1 MKKRILSLL
10 LVSIMLLTMLPAGV
24 LAADGQEEVPDLGL
38 YTSQSLNAST
48 LVEDITIDADHN
60 VFYIALRPDLVTNG
74 YKMTAVSK
82 TFGDEI
88 TDTNL
93 TEIATVDL
101 SADGSYATVTVT
113 DLTAEGPY
121 HFEATVQGPE
131 NSGGTW
137 GRSIWINNDMPRL
150 YFREL
155 VHKNG
160 SWTVDDTARS
170 DWWCCPG
177 ISRYACFY
185 FGSKSEVEA
194 GTCKPL
200 SMDDLSF
207 PDYMDADD
215 FDEPECEVKNALEV
229 RTTRF
234 ANGKESTDIIYEY
247 KGTEYTISAKPELPD
262 FGFYTQPAASERAYI
277 YDENPFVVTKTNR
290 TFYLCT
296 NDPKRDQLTGIT
308 GWDDPDSAKLFEVTP
323 CTDDNVTYLKITVKD
338 DVIVSN
344 GYFGA
349 EISYRYKRD
358 DNTWQGDTAG
368 AAVFLENGQPVLM
381 YRRLEWDDEEQ
392 EWNVPKRRP
401 LETLLTLSAGD
412 SFPVQFY
419 YGTNKKNTAVK
430 LSDLTFPTDILRVY
444 TEDGAAWVEGTS
456 FEESGTISYTS
467 EDGGTATMQVNVTQP
482 DFGFYSSTAPSKAT
496 YLGEEVAVS
505 GSNDA
510 FYIVAGQDRTI
521 PGIEAIENN
530 QTGEDAT
537 DRFAVTIDQ
546 NGGYA
551 CIQMKRDTNGNLP
564 AGGDYTVLIEQDWGT
579 RYLHFKLIRNDLLQL
594 STPTDLTWHRQY
606 QWWDAQAATDYE
618 DRMGAMSFKVGELV
632 QNRFSV
638 EIYSAADGY
647 TSPVASGRWRSGDMD
662 HSDYFTLT
670 NFIYEELPSGTYK
683 FRVRADG
690 DGTKYRDSE
699 WSAMSP
705 EFQYTEPKP
714 QLTAP
719 DKDSFEWRK
728 GENGYFAAWAAS
740 GETGAGYYEV
750 HWYYRDAVTGRLKR
764 AGGDLDIAV
773 EDAYEEARLHDGILE
788 EHGAVPYY
796 FKVRVIPADI
806 TQYRISEWSDFS
818 EALDT
823 QTVTNRVN
831 QELDDLLSKKLDV
844 EDVQDALEEQTGDLH
859 TAMAADL
866 ELSGGA
872 SSGTLEKI
880 RKLESKVA
888 DSVTQGIKAKNNAP
902 QQIKDIVGGI
912 TMIGATLNLAD
923 KHPESGTKPT
933 VTLELDEPK
942 SGVVIAEQQ
951 HNAVQF
957 SMKLNGAV
965 DKDDKEKA
973 GQQLIV
979 PVVID
984 MPVPAGINPDFL
996 VVLHK
1001 LWDGTIEQI
1010 RPYIYWNE
1018 SSHCRHARFVIN
1030 SFSDFALVE
1039 YNFRFEADSVTR
1051 VLGDT
1056 PFAMAATGNA
1066 EGSSVTYSSSD
1077 SSVAKVNPETGRV
1090 TMLKAG
1096 AVTITATAAAT
1107 EVYPEAQASYVL
1119 TVTASNASRPSV
1131 SVPSTSKIQVE
1142 QPQNGAVSLSSNSA
1156 AKGDTVTIT
1165 VMPDKGYTLET
1176 LTVTDENGKSV
1187 PVRNNGDGTYS
1198 FTQPAG
1204 KVTITATFME
1214 DNSMLNFFV
1223 DVPASAYYYDAVL
1236 WAAENG
1242 ITGGTGDGLTFSP
1255 NASCTRAQAVTFLWR
1270 AAGCPEPETMSSF
1283 ADASADSYYAKAVA
1297 WAVENGITKGTGD
1310 GTTFS
1315 PNATCTRG
1323 QIMTF
1328 LWRAQKSPAAAGA
1341 NSFTDMAAD
1350 SYCAN
1355 AVQWAVENGITNGT
1369 GDGTTFS
1376 PNNNCT
1382 RAQIV
1387 TFLYRF
1393 FVK

>member
-38 YTSQSLNAST
+38 YTSQSFDAST
-48 LVEDITIDADHN
+48 LVENITIDADHN

-74 YKMTAVSK
+74 YKMTAVSEK
-82 TFGDEI
+82 FGPEV
-88 TDTNL
+88 TGTNL
-93 TEIATVDL
+93 TKIGDVSL

-131 NSGGTW
+131 NFSGTW

-160 SWTVDDTARS
+160 SWTVDDTAGS

-177 ISRYACFY
+177 ISRYVCFY

-194 GTCKPL
+194 GTCNPL

-207 PDYMDADD
+207 PQYMDVDD
-215 FDEPECEVKNALEV
+215 FNDPECEVKNALKV
-229 RTTRF
+229 RTTQF
-234 ANGKESTDIIYEY
+234 ADGKESTDIIYKY
-247 KGTEYTISAKPELPD
+247 KGTEYTISAEPQLPEV
-262 FGFYTQPAASERAYI
+262 GFYTQPAASEDGYI
-277 YDENPFVVTKTNR
+277 YDENPFVVTETNR
-290 TFYLCT
+290 TFYVCA
-296 NDPKRDQLTGIT
+296 NDPARYQLTGIAR
-308 GWDDPDSAKLFEVTP
+308 WDNPDWAELFEVTP

-338 DVIVSN
+338 EVIVSN

-349 EISYRYKRD
+349 EISYRFLWNESDWLD
-358 DNTWQGDTAG
+358 DTTG

-392 EWNVPKRRP
+392 EWNVSKRRP

-419 YGTNKKNTAVK
+419 YGTSDENEPVA
-430 LSDLTFPTDILRVY
+430 LSDLTFPAGILRAY
-444 TEDGAAWVEGTS
+444 MEEDVAWVEGTG
-456 FEESGTISYTS
+456 FEESGMISYTT
-467 EDGGTATMQVNVTQP
+467 EGGETATMQVNVTQP

-505 GSNDA
+505 GSDDA
-510 FYIVAGQDRTI
+510 FYIVAGQGRTI

-530 QTGEDAT
+530 HTGEDAT
-537 DRFAVTIDQ
+537 DKFAVTIDKT
-546 NGGYA
+546 GGYA
-551 CIQMKRDTNGNLP
+551 RIQMKRDTNGNLP

-579 RYLHFKLIRNDLLQL
+579 RYLHFKLIRNDLPQL
-594 STPTDLTWHRQY
+594 STPTDLAWHRQY
-606 QWWDAQAATDYE
+606 QWDAQTATDYE

-647 TSPVASGRWRSGDMD
+647 TSPVTSGGWGFGDMD
-662 HSDYFTLT
+662 HSAYFTVT
-670 NFIYEELPSGTYK
+670 DFIYAELPSGTYK
-683 FRVRADG
+683 FRVRAEG

-719 DKDSFEWRK
+719 DEDSFEWRK

-750 HWYYRDAVTGRLKR
+750 HWYYRDAVTGRLER
-764 AGGDLDIAV
+764 TGGTFDIAV
-773 EDAYEEARLHDGILE
+773 EDAYEEARLHDEILE

-796 FKVRVIPADI
+796 FKVRVIPSDM
-806 TQYRISEWSDFS
+806 TQYRISEWSGFS

-823 QTVTNRVN
+823 QTVTDRVN
-831 QELDDLLSKKLDV
+831 QKLGALLSENKLDV
-844 EDVQDALEEQTGDLH
+844 EDVQDALKKQTVDLH

-880 RKLESKVA
+880 RKLENKVA
-888 DSVTQGIKAKNNAP
+888 DSVTQEVKAKADAP
-902 QQIKDIVGGI
+902 QPIRDIAGGI
-912 TMIGATLNLAD
+912 TMIGATLNLASED
-923 KHPESGTKPT
+923 N
-933 VTLELDEPK
+933 VTLVLDEPTP
-942 SGVVIAEQQ
+942 GVVIAEQQ

-965 DKDDKEKA
+965 DKDDKEQT

-1018 SSHCRHARFVIN
+1018 SSHCRHARFVID

-1039 YNFRFEADSVTR
+1039 YNFRFEADSVTK
-1051 VLGDT
+1051 VLGDA
-1056 PFAMAATGNA
+1056 PFALTAIGQAT
-1066 EGSSVTYSSSD
+1066 GSSVVYSSSD
-1077 SSVAKVNPETGRV
+1077 RNIAEVDEDTGEV
-1090 TMLKAG
+1090 TIHKAG
-1096 AVTITATAAAT
+1096 TVTITASASAT
-1107 EVYPEAQASYVL
+1107 NVYPKAECSY
-1119 TVTASNASRPSV
+1119 
-1131 SVPSTSKIQVE
+1131 
-1142 QPQNGAVSLSSNSA
+1142 
-1156 AKGDTVTIT
+1156 
-1165 VMPDKGYTLET
+1165 T
-1176 LTVTDENGKSV
+1176 LTVTEAPAPSESPVSPVMYKVNVIDSNGGSV
-1187 PVRNNGDGTYS
+1187 TVSSKTAKKGGKVTITPKPEDGYTVEQILVTDKNGNPVKITDNDDGTYS
-1198 FTQPAG
+1198 FIQPASNVNV
-1204 KVTITATFME
+1204 KVTFMD
-1214 DNSMLNFFV
+1214 DNTMLNFFV

-1255 NASCTRAQAVTFLWR
+1255 NATCTRAQAVTFLWR

-1283 ADASADSYYAKAVA
+1283 ADVSADSYYAKAVA

-1350 SYCAN
+1350 SYCAD